1 MDKGHHYDLTKAE
14 DREMTMRQ
22 IARTVELNKHIKDRR
37 LADALF
43 KAMSY
48 YTESFS
54 MRIYVHE
61 MLFRQAVTLFGTAE
75 QQDEWMDDINNWR
88 VIGCFAMV
96 RSSRLFSA
104 RDMHDQNHFPQ
115 IHWLLSLLLVVLIL
129 IDGTWTFLQ
138 PQRPGDHIDL

>member
-1 MDKGHHYDLTKAE
+1 MDKGHHYDLTRAE

-22 IARTVELNKHIKDRR
+22 IARTVELKKHLKDRR
-37 LADALF
+37 LAEALF

-61 MLFRQAVTLFGTAE
+61 MLFRQALTLFGTAE
-75 QQDEWMDDINNWR
+75 QQDEWMDDIDSWR

-96 RSSRLFSA
+96 RVIRPTCLIKTTFSVLTVSI
-104 RDMHDQNHFPQ
+104 HCLVFFHFFV
-115 IHWLLSLLLVVLIL
+115 ST
-129 IDGTWTFLQ
+129 IDRTRTFL
-138 PQRPGDHIDL
+138 